1 MTTGHLLYY
10 FLTLIATRDKTG
22 ITLIVFSLLGV
33 IMMLLGMFSEGPM
46 AVFFFVSGGLFCSI
60 MWPCIFS
67 LSIAGLGNHTTKGS
81 SLLIMMIFG
90 GAIIP
95 PLQGFIGDLIGIHNS
110 YIVAVICFAYLA
122 FFGWY
127 VKKIL
132 NQQGV
137 EID

>member
-1 MTTGHLLYY
+1 
-10 FLTLIATRDKTG
+10 
-22 ITLIVFSLLGV
+22 
-33 IMMLLGMFSEGPM
+33 
-46 AVFFFVSGGLFCSI
+46 
-60 MWPCIFS
+60 
-67 LSIAGLGNHTTKGS
+67 
-81 SLLIMMIFG
+81 MMIFG

-110 YIVAVICFAYLA
+110 YIVAVFCFAYLA

-127 VKKIL
+127 VKKVL